1 MEQAAPPQAM
11 QPPPQQQGGEAQA
24 QLPADGAP
32 PAATQL
38 HMRAGAFCDDL
49 HNAVDFYCADGFD
62 ILDSTVRDQ
71 RGAVLT
77 PEQQSAV
84 LHGTSQLYLALRGE
98 VDAQLQKFETY
109 ALETC
114 LHVPAG
120 LLVEA
125 ASSAAADGDAA
136 AVDEAEEAAVD
147 EQLAQLRQQIAAT
160 KQKGRKL
167 AAEVARYDAALER
180 YSASMAGLA
189 GVVPSAL
196 GAGKENAVAE
206 DSQALAAGA
215 MALEGG
221 CRQLEGLRTQQRSS
235 GLGSGS
241 AAASKDELTAEREIL
256 RRQAGVRAAPA
267 DSLRRLQERLAA

>member
-1 MEQAAPPQAM
+1 MQAPHL
-11 QPPPQQQGGEAQA
+11 QGGDAPQA
-24 QLPADGAP
+24 QLAADGAR
-32 PAATQL
+32 PAVAQL
-38 HMRAGAFCDDL
+38 HMHASAFCDDL

-62 ILDSTVRDQ
+62 ILDSTLREQ

-98 VDAQLQKFETY
+98 VDAQLQKFEAY

-120 LLVEA
+120 LLVA
-125 ASSAAADGDAA
+125 TSAAAADGDAA
-136 AVDEAEEAAVD
+136 ATVDEAEEAAVD
-147 EQLAQLRQQIAAT
+147 QQLAQLRRQIVAA
-160 KQKGRKL
+160 KQTGRKL
-167 AAEVARYDAALER
+167 AAEVGRYDNALER
-180 YSASMAGLA
+180 YSASLAGLA

-206 DSQALAAGA
+206 DSRALAAGA
-215 MALEGG
+215 MALEGS
-221 CRQLEGLRTQQRSS
+221 CRQLEGLRVQQGSG
-235 GLGSGS
+235 GLGSTM
-241 AAASKDELTAEREIL
+241 AAPKDELAAEREIL